1 MNLKLR
7 KCICGNF
14 SSSLI
19 RFQAFHAMIS
29 SADELFNQLFIFLLT
44 INLRTLVTT
53 FYEFF
58 TAFYGILKCRNIVEK
73 NDFAVKEFSA
83 KNRSKLS
90 EDHKLQ

>member
-1 MNLKLR
+1 MNLELR

-29 SADELFNQLFIFLLT
+29 SADELFNQLIIFLLT
-44 INLRTLVTT
+44 FENFSDY